1 MELRLLW
8 GPGTSVDALAFPPVP
23 LASLFSASASPP
35 TRPPASSCL
44 SVTTCVIFESSL
56 RWTSEV
62 DPEMKLG
69 VAVVI

>member
-23 LASLFSASASPP
+23 LASLFSASASAAP
-35 TRPPASSCL
+35 PPASSCL

-69 VAVVI
+69 VPVVI